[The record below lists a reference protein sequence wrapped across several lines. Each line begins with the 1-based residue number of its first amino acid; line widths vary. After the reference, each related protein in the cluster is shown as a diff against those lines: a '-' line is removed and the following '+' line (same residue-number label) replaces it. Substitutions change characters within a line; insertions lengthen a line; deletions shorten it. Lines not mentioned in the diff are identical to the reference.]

1 MPPLLTANLLI
12 AQNGCSAG
20 GNGGSPR
27 TPLVT
32 AATTAVQ
39 ANIPGYAAGD
49 VVVTCP
55 TGYDNKAVKVDLRGT
70 APSYFGVAN
79 LNPKTSS
86 VAANGQIVTTRY
98 SVALLDPSN
107 PTWSGG
113 GTRNGCP
120 SYEINGGV
128 TVTYEGSVYV
138 NSTCTRADSNNGA
151 VKAGNGA
158 FTMTMS
164 NGATLR
170 IAGEASSGTAAR
182 VAPAPVE
189 NATPSISDP
198 LAGLVAPCHGTVVTG
213 CLGPSALPARNTAT
227 NGTGQ
232 CAAPNADP
240 CILLPGTYSGGIQA
254 R

>member
-1 MPPLLTANLLI
+1 MNLTRSRRDREREGGQIIVLFALSMVVILALGGLLFTGAQALVVRRQLQNAGDAAALAAANLLI

-120 SYEINGGV
+120 SYRDQRRRDGH
-128 TVTYEGSVYV
+128 
-138 NSTCTRADSNNGA
+138 
-151 VKAGNGA
+151 
-158 FTMTMS
+158 
-164 NGATLR
+164 LR
-170 IAGEASSGTAAR
+170 RLGLREFDLHAR
-182 VAPAPVE
+182 
-189 NATPSISDP
+189 
-198 LAGLVAPCHGTVVTG
+198 
-213 CLGPSALPARNTAT
+213 
-227 NGTGQ
+227 
-232 CAAPNADP
+232 
-240 CILLPGTYSGGIQA
+240 
-254 R
+254 